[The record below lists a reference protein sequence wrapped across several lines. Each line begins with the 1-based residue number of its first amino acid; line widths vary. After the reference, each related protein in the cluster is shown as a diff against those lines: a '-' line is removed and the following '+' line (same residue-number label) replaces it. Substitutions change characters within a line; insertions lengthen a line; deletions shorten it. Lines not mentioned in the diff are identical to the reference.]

1 MSGMPKVGYKAN
13 KMNYCLLII
22 PTAILSLFA
31 WMMFINRKKP
41 EKEIEPVIDVNES
54 EFYDDNLD

>member
-13 KMNYCLLII
+13 KMNYYLLII

-31 WMMFINRKKP
+31 WMMFINPKKP
-41 EKEIEPVIDVNES
+41 EKEIEPVIAVNES
-54 EFYDDNLD
+54 EYYDDNLD

>member
-1 MSGMPKVGYKAN
+1 
-13 KMNYCLLII
+13 MNYYLLII